1 MVHTIKTGDGARFFA
16 PEKQSW
22 SPENDF
28 HLCLSTNRF
37 DFVLKV
43 EKEGDLNYLRQIRI

>member
-1 MVHTIKTGDGARFFA
+1 MVQTIKNGDGARFFA
-16 PEKQSW
+16 LEKQSW

-28 HLCLSTNRF
+28 HLCMDINRF